1 MKPEVSFDAFI
12 QAEKLEIVYG
22 QVKEVAEVPKSDKL
36 LNLTVDFGDEFG
48 TKTILSAIKQEV
60 SDPESIK
67 GNCFFFVLN
76 FPKRKMMGIDSEGMI
91 VPFRNSGTD
100 GKMMLENSIRVLP
113 LGTKL
118 F

>member
-1 MKPEVSFDAFI
+1 MKPEVGFDAFI

-36 LNLTVDFGDEFG
+36 LKLSVDFGDEFG
-48 TKTILSAIKQEV
+48 TRTILSAIKQEV

-67 GNCFFFVLN
+67 GNCFFFVIN
-76 FPKRKMMGIDSEGMI
+76 FPTRKMMGIDSEGMI
-91 VPFRNSGTD
+91 LPFRNAGREGEMS
-100 GKMMLENSIRVLP
+100 LEDSIGVLP